1 MLPKFSLFSIKGKIE
16 CKPDGVHLISTDT
29 TKLQKVDFVISIED
43 MKKIQDYY
51 FPIYLKS
58 KADCPKFIES
68 LKQFIEENS
77 SDSD

>member
-1 MLPKFSLFSIKGKIE
+1 MLPKFSLSSIKGTIE
-16 CKPDGVHLISTDT
+16 CTPARVHLLSTDA
-29 TKLQKVDFVISIED
+29 TKLQKVDFVISLED

-68 LKQFIEENS
+68 LKRVIEENS
-77 SDSD
+77 